1 METTLRSRASAIDPR
16 LRLLRTDLLWQARL
30 LGRGRVK
37 ETALRLLPLHWLR
50 RPGLPLPPDFGA
62 CSGHWYHRLERHLR
76 SKPRSA
82 DALKS
87 GERRVTSTRGGML
100 PGSGSRGPI
109 CAASPGSCPRAA
121 LEPGESPRGPIEV
134 AVFSRPSA
142 TTRSA

>member
-76 SKPRSA
+76 SKPRS

-87 GERRVTSTRGGML
+87 GERRVASTRGGMYQVADREDRSVQQVPAVAHERPWSPESL
-100 PGSGSRGPI
+100 RG
-109 CAASPGSCPRAA
+109 
-121 LEPGESPRGPIEV
+121 V
-134 AVFSRPSA
+134 Q
-142 TTRSA
+142 